1 VCYDLLATT
10 MTPSLRTAGLRVLP
24 VLLLVTSIQS
34 LLFGQSA
41 QSELGFPPA
50 PSISAILERE
60 VQEHHLAGM
69 AAIVVRADSVAG
81 IGSAGVRRQGQSA
94 HVGVHDLFH
103 LGSNTKAI
111 TATMI
116 ARLIEAGKLSW
127 TTTPLDAF
135 PEMKDSIHP
144 ALKSITLEQLLSHH
158 AGIPP
163 YTDTDDKEFKAL
175 PKLRGS
181 AAEQRMKFAEWVLR
195 HEPVVAPGTKGVYS
209 NADYA
214 IAAAMAERVTGS
226 SWEMLMASQVF
237 EPLGIHAIFEWPA
250 QSDSNQPWGHMETK
264 KGLQPQNPTKRDER
278 LPPFLLPAGGIA
290 MSMSD
295 YGKFLQEHLKGLE
308 GKPGKLLSAT
318 TVKRL
323 HTSPLQDK
331 FALGWGIQLVDG
343 VPSSVHNGSAGTFYA
358 VVAVQPS
365 RDTAIAVVANSG
377 GDRAGTG
384 CAATL
389 KALLLVPYGAAQR

>member
-1 VCYDLLATT
+1 MRPCAPTT
-10 MTPSLRTAGLRVLP
+10 MIPSIQAAGLRVLP
-24 VLLLVTSIQS
+24 ALFVLTLVQS
-34 LLFGQSA
+34 LVFGQSA
-41 QSELGFPPA
+41 PPKLGPA
-50 PSISAILERE
+50 PAISKVLEQQI
-60 VQEHHLAGM
+60 QEHHLAGM
-69 AAIVVRADSVAG
+69 AAVVVRADSVVG
-81 IGSAGVRRQGQSA
+81 IGSAGVRREGQSA
-94 HVGVHDLFH
+94 FVAVGDLFH
-103 LGSNTKAI
+103 LGSNSKAI

-135 PEMKDSIHP
+135 PDLKDSIHP
-144 ALKSITLEQLLSHH
+144 ALKAITLEQLLSHH

-175 PKLRGS
+175 PKLSGS
-181 AAEQRMKFAEWVLR
+181 PAEQRMKFAAWVLG

-209 NADYA
+209 NADYG

-226 SWEMLMASQVF
+226 TWEALIASQVL

-250 QSDSNQPWGHMETK
+250 QSDRNQPWGHMETK
-264 KGLQPQNPTKRDER
+264 KGLQPQDPTKKDEQ

-308 GKPGKLLSAT
+308 GKPGKLLSAET
-318 TVKRL
+318 IKRL

-331 FALGWGIQLVDG
+331 FALGWGVQQVNG
-343 VPSSVHNGSAGTFYA
+343 VPSSVHTGSAGTFYA
-358 VVAVQPS
+358 VVAVQPD
-365 RDTAIAVVANSG
+365 RDTAVAVVANSD
-377 GDRAGTG
+377 GDRSGTG
-384 CAATL
+384 CAA
-389 KALLLVPYGAAQR
+389 ALRQLLAQYATAQR